1 MDSASTP
8 LLASARRSKGIS
20 VEFAARKLL
29 LSTAQ
34 VRALEQGD
42 SRAFYNQWFY
52 QQALRKYAKYLD
64 VPVPVGEPLPDPL
77 SLSREAPGGD
87 AGRPG
92 GRARVLGATD
102 GLAAM
107 AAVVVM
113 VAVMVGTR
121 EDSSRDRPLQPPP
134 APDGPA
140 TVRPAT
146 SPVPAI
152 ADATVAPSSAPE
164 PGPQG
169 VQSYGCVLVEEDAW
183 IFVRYAEG
191 APVEE
196 RAIRG
201 VPYRLTASPVYL
213 AVGTT
218 SVQLRLRG
226 RPVDVSPWFV
236 NGLLRMGKTALSRL
250 EFTPPAESC

>member
-1 MDSASTP
+1 MGDPAGARFRYPYCGDPAWIAPRPP

-52 QQALRKYAKYLD
+52 QQALRKYAQYLD
-64 VPVPVGEPLPDPL
+64 VPVPVGEPLPDPP

-92 GRARVLGATD
+92 GRARVLGATY

-113 VAVMVGTR
+113 VAVVVGTR
-121 EDSSRDRPLQPPP
+121 EDSSRDRPLQPP
-134 APDGPA
+134 
-140 TVRPAT
+140 
-146 SPVPAI
+146 
-152 ADATVAPSSAPE
+152 
-164 PGPQG
+164 
-169 VQSYGCVLVEEDAW
+169 
-183 IFVRYAEG
+183 
-191 APVEE
+191 
-196 RAIRG
+196 
-201 VPYRLTASPVYL
+201 TAS
-213 AVGTT
+213 
-218 SVQLRLRG
+218 
-226 RPVDVSPWFV
+226 
-236 NGLLRMGKTALSRL
+236 ALIPHS
-250 EFTPPAESC
+250 T